1 LENIRN
7 KYLDLLRAKEEFFL
21 NVGFPEIYIAFN
33 VSKRGI

>member
-7 KYLDLLRAKEEFFL
+7 KYSDFLRAKEEFFL

-33 VSKRGI
+33 VSRKGI